1 VTAVTQTL
9 FREFV
14 IRTPDIARAL
24 TAFLKQHV
32 GPAVDRGTPL
42 RVTVRESAKPKSR
55 DQEAKYHAMFG
66 DIAKQCEFM
75 GKQWDA
81 DDWKRLLVDAFYR
94 ATKDDPDLSQE
105 WGKVMP
111 RMVPSLDGSGVVQL
125 GAQTRRF
132 TKKLASAFIEYLY
145 AWGAEQ
151 GVQWSGEWEAAA

>member
-1 VTAVTQTL
+1 MSAVTQTL

-14 IRTPDIARAL
+14 LRSPEVAKGMQ
-24 TAFLKQHV
+24 AFLSQHA
-32 GPAVDRGTPL
+32 GPAVARGTPL
-42 RVTVRESAKPKSR
+42 RVTVREYAKPKSR

-75 GKQWDA
+75 GKRWDA

-94 ATKDDPDLSQE
+94 ATKDDPDLAGE

-111 RMVPSLDGSGVVQL
+111 RMVPSLDGTGVVQL

-132 TKKLASAFIEYLY
+132 TKKLASAFIEHLY

-151 GVQWSGEWEAAA
+151 GVQWSGEWEVAA